1 MTPRLRWFS
10 RDRLVAAEQ
19 RHGYQPRPVGWEGR
33 LGPEVP
39 RRDAEVIERLT
50 LDSLNERVAEISDL
64 AVREGID
71 LAADDWLL
79 QFERWC
85 SRNAMFDSTDNRR
98 LTGLWLSIAT
108 DLGLYWGERL
118 RADAPSLVWAFDDD
132 PRSVEYL
139 RPVLRGFPP
148 DEDTGISV
156 DLSTCQRV
164 AAACLQYANGIPFH
178 EPGVWQRTDRFARL
192 DLGLLDW
199 SP

>member
-1 MTPRLRWFS
+1 M
-10 RDRLVAAEQ
+10 VAAEQ

-33 LGPEVP
+33 LASEVP
-39 RRDAEVIERLT
+39 PGDASVVKRLT
-50 LDSLNERVAEISDL
+50 LDSLSERVAEISDL
-64 AVREGID
+64 AAREGID

-85 SRNAMFDSTDNRR
+85 SRRAKFDNTDNRR

-118 RADAPSLVWAFDDD
+118 RAEAPFLQWGFEDNPGSI
-132 PRSVEYL
+132 EYL

-156 DLSTCQRV
+156 DLSPCQRV
-164 AAACLQYANGIPFH
+164 AAVCLQYANGIPFY
-178 EPGVWQRTDRFARL
+178 EPGRWPPTDRRARVE
-192 DLGLLDW
+192 LGLLDW